1 MRLRSRCAEGGWV
14 SKHTAQQIG
23 KEEHQQSTA
32 AMHLTDCSDNRQGK
46 HSHSERGRERR
57 REGAEEGR
65 RGKEGQRG
73 DRQVDERERKQVCF
87 FYWCVIS
94 CLYALTTSCH
104 ARNKASE
111 IWGAIRGEH
120 QRRGGELQAS
130 TQWCGSETILET
142 PAQFLS
148 AAPQQARVHSL
159 MDWCQRSWFNS
170 RSRSLCFLIKLR

>member
-1 MRLRSRCAEGGWV
+1 MWLRSRCAEGGWV

-73 DRQVDERERKQVCF
+73 VRQVDEREKKQVYF
-87 FYWCVIS
+87 FYWCIIS

-111 IWGAIRGEH
+111 IWGAIRGEF
-120 QRRGGELQAS
+120 QWRGELQAS
-130 TQWCGSETILET
+130 TEWYGSETILV
-142 PAQFLS
+142 AQFLS
-148 AAPQQARVHSL
+148 AVPQQACVHTL
-159 MDWCQRSWFNS
+159 IDRCQRSWVNS
-170 RSRSLCFLIKLR
+170 ETIVCAS